1 MNLLRYWPKV
11 HSPKEVMFLNELE
24 EILDV
29 IEPAEFQKVMV
40 PLFNQLAK
48 CVSSP
53 HFQVAERALYYWNN
67 EYIMSLISDNASVIL
82 PIMFP
87 ALYKNSKSHWNK
99 TIHGLIYNALKLF
112 MEMNQKLFDE
122 CTQQYKLEQK
132 KEKEKAKQ
140 RIEAWKK
147 LDDLARNNPDIERLS
162 SEMKSC
168 VLNDSIAADI
178 VLRMEISESTDN
190 LASSLASK
198 DDNRNITQTASV
210 SSTAGTSSSSFS
222 TRGST
227 TAAIAAAAASSNPS
241 PASTGSTT
249 TASSGGKPSDKPLL
263 RRKSELPTDAYT
275 QQALESHKRADEYLS
290 TPPDASKA

>member
-122 CTQQYKLEQK
+122 CTQAYKLEQK
-132 KEKEKAKQ
+132 KEKERAKQ
-140 RIEAWKK
+140 RIGK
-147 LDDLARNNPDIERLS
+147 LLFSLPALFENYSKCPIWILA
-162 SEMKSC
+162 
-168 VLNDSIAADI
+168 
-178 VLRMEISESTDN
+178 
-190 LASSLASK
+190 
-198 DDNRNITQTASV
+198 
-210 SSTAGTSSSSFS
+210 FS
-222 TRGST
+222 TNFYLIKTDLSGNT
-227 TAAIAAAAASSNPS
+227 VWPQAS
-241 PASTGSTT
+241 GFQ
-249 TASSGGKPSDKPLL
+249 KF
-263 RRKSELPTDAYT
+263 
-275 QQALESHKRADEYLS
+275 
-290 TPPDASKA
+290 SKMDHFWHF